1 MTEQNQN
8 LAGIARKKR
17 YLYLVEKMYGG
28 KPLSKQEIKEL
39 EDFEAEP
46 LDEAI
51 VKTIDEVA
59 KIMDVSWRTVYRWK
73 RDGMPITKDGNYN
86 LEEIKKWY
94 EEKIG
99 SVDEGATEGRAY
111 WDEKIRMYKASLL
124 ELELKKMTGELLPR
138 DEVEKNRITRI
149 IAVKRAFLA
158 LPTRLASAMAMKEPK
173 EIETTLYEAIAEI
186 IDEFAGVRSA
196 TASQSEKPKFL
207 GVNNDKNI
215 ALECTKREER
225 KPNVK
230 KKETQT
236 NLDTAGK
243 VSVEASGEDNSQP
256 MG

>member
-1 MTEQNQN
+1 VAEQNQN

-17 YLYLVEKMYGG
+17 YLYLIEKMYSG

-51 VKTIDEVA
+51 VKTTDEVA

-73 RDGMPITKDGNYN
+73 RDGMPVTKDGNYN

-94 EEKIG
+94 EDKIG

-138 DEVEKNRITRI
+138 DEVEKNRIVRI

-158 LPTRLASAMAMKEPK
+158 LPTRLASAMAMKEPR
-173 EIETTLYEAIAEI
+173 EIEAILYESIAEI
-186 IDEFAGVRSA
+186 IDEFAG
-196 TASQSEKPKFL
+196 
-207 GVNNDKNI
+207 
-215 ALECTKREER
+215 ER

-230 KKETQT
+230 KKETQA
-236 NLDTAGK
+236 NLDTAVK
-243 VSVEASGEDNSQP
+243 ISVEAPGKDNSQP